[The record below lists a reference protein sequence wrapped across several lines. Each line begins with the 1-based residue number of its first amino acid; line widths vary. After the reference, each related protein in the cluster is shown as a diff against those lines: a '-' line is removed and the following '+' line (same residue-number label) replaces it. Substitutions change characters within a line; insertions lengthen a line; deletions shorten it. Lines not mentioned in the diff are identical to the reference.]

1 MKGLLL
7 LCLVLLS
14 ACNTKRMT
22 DPAIVTEVKDG
33 SFFTTIATTSDR
45 RIFIVNSSTKRTCGE
60 PPAGVAENI
69 SASLSNSLAVALK
82 DAPSNP
88 QASNK
93 FAESAAKTVAN
104 VSQKT
109 QGVMLYE
116 AMASGF
122 CMAYANDLA
131 ITPAQYMDAI
141 VKAGSIA
148 APLIAQEIQ
157 LTRGN
162 IGPDEKKLASVPASA
177 SSTATGDDKGGSATA
192 SAGAAIATTAQA
204 AAIGSLETQKAT
216 GSADKAK
223 VVGEVIK
230 QVTPPNATIEQK
242 AEIVGVATETAV
254 SQTKASPEE
263 AKKAGESANRAF
275 IRSQSLD
282 SSNDVARQ
290 VTESLKAL
298 KTLN

>member
-1 MKGLLL
+1 MKVLLL
-7 LCLVLLS
+7 LCLVMLS

-22 DPAIVTEVKDG
+22 DPAIVTEVKNN

-162 IGPDEKKLASVPASA
+162 IGPDEKKLASAPASA
-177 SSTATGDDKGGSATA
+177 SSTAVDEKGGSASA

-204 AAIGSLETQKAT
+204 AAVGSLETQKAT

-223 VVGEVIK
+223 VVGEVIR

-275 IRSQSLD
+275 MRSQSLD
-282 SSNDVARQ
+282 PSSDVARQ
-290 VTESLKAL
+290 VTESLNAL